1 MRVKVVE
8 EVLQVAVIAESKH
21 RDRCE
26 SERVE
31 EVLQVAGIAESKH
44 RYRCES
50 ERGGGSTTGSWHS
63 RE

>member
-1 MRVKVVE
+1 MRVKG
-8 EVLQVAVIAESKH
+8 
-21 RDRCE
+21 
-26 SERVE
+26 VE

-44 RYRCES
+44 RDRWES